1 MPKKA
6 GEKRMVKEPHVTVSI
21 SAEANRALVLIAR
34 KQGFKNREGDPS
46 RSQAI
51 EYLLKNFE
59 APIA

>member
-1 MPKKA
+1 
-6 GEKRMVKEPHVTVSI
+6 MVKEPHVTVSI